1 MKRLYLI
8 LLVGL
13 FPFLYIS
20 AQLHVQADAL
30 FTEQN
35 YQAAKEAYAKLLKQ
49 DSRSALYL
57 YRYARCT
64 QELGEDEV
72 AIEYFERA
80 GDRYALRD
88 FYLGELYNRT
98 YRFTEA
104 LTAYKTYL
112 NKIDTTN
119 VRYAHVIQQIEAAQK
134 GERYLRRVTDITIV
148 DSVIVGKRDFLQ
160 AYKLTPES
168 GSLVDS
174 AGMIVY
180 TNQRNDRRTLTDSV
194 NGRLRLLTCQRLLD
208 GWSACDTLQIDIDG
222 DMNYPYKLS
231 DGITLYFGSNAPE
244 GLGGYDIYM
253 TRYNAEQNTYLA
265 PENLGFPFN
274 SRRNDYMLAID
285 EIKHIGYFAT
295 DRFTADSLVAIYTF
309 IPNTE
314 TRILRDV
321 ESTYLRRAAQ
331 LRAYKTGVAP
341 QVATSVETQQESTIT
356 RVWIETKEE
365 KDFYFVVNNTIV
377 CHTLQDFQSTDAG
390 KLMQDYLQLQEKIAA
405 QQLMLSQLRIQYAQA
420 DDATRSA
427 LTQTII
433 DVEKTLPR
441 LQAESHQLTNKIR
454 YAELQVR
461 GLME

>member
-1 MKRLYLI
+1 
-8 LLVGL
+8 
-13 FPFLYIS
+13 
-20 AQLHVQADAL
+20 
-30 FTEQN
+30 
-35 YQAAKEAYAKLLKQ
+35 
-49 DSRSALYL
+49 
-57 YRYARCT
+57 
-64 QELGEDEV
+64 
-72 AIEYFERA
+72 
-80 GDRYALRD
+80 
-88 FYLGELYNRT
+88 
-98 YRFTEA
+98 
-104 LTAYKTYL
+104 
-112 NKIDTTN
+112 
-119 VRYAHVIQQIEAAQK
+119 
-134 GERYLRRVTDITIV
+134 
-148 DSVIVGKRDFLQ
+148 
-160 AYKLTPES
+160 
-168 GSLVDS
+168 
-174 AGMIVY
+174 
-180 TNQRNDRRTLTDSV
+180 
-194 NGRLRLLTCQRLLD
+194 
-208 GWSACDTLQIDIDG
+208 
-222 DMNYPYKLS
+222 MNYPYKLS

>member
-194 NGRLRLLTCQRLLD
+194 NGR
-208 GWSACDTLQIDIDG
+208 
-222 DMNYPYKLS
+222 
-231 DGITLYFGSNAPE
+231 
-244 GLGGYDIYM
+244 
-253 TRYNAEQNTYLA
+253 
-265 PENLGFPFN
+265 
-274 SRRNDYMLAID
+274 
-285 EIKHIGYFAT
+285 
-295 DRFTADSLVAIYTF
+295 
-309 IPNTE
+309 
-314 TRILRDV
+314 
-321 ESTYLRRAAQ
+321 
-331 LRAYKTGVAP
+331 
-341 QVATSVETQQESTIT
+341 
-356 RVWIETKEE
+356 
-365 KDFYFVVNNTIV
+365 
-377 CHTLQDFQSTDAG
+377 
-390 KLMQDYLQLQEKIAA
+390 
-405 QQLMLSQLRIQYAQA
+405 
-420 DDATRSA
+420 
-427 LTQTII
+427 
-433 DVEKTLPR
+433 
-441 LQAESHQLTNKIR
+441 
-454 YAELQVR
+454 
-461 GLME
+461 